1 MATDS
6 AVRRLLFDAGDAIDD
21 LMQLCEADI
30 TTKNPR
36 KKTKYLANFQ
46 HVREKLVEVE
56 ARDHLRNWQPPVDGN
71 QLMEWFGLPPGKEI
85 GQIKTAIR
93 EAVLDGQ
100 IPNTFDDAR
109 RLAYD
114 VAASLGIEPKIA
126 L

>member
-1 MATDS
+1 
-6 AVRRLLFDAGDAIDD
+6 
-21 LMQLCEADI
+21 
-30 TTKNPR
+30 
-36 KKTKYLANFQ
+36 
-46 HVREKLVEVE
+46 
-56 ARDHLRNWQPPVDGN
+56 
-71 QLMEWFGLPPGKEI
+71 MEWFGLPPGKEI